1 MAALQIAEGLFL
13 EAGGWARLGHSLSK
27 KGLSFLASVKGVIWE
42 KRFPWMMGWGI
53 CVWPRV
59 QVSLMGFWLRRV
71 CLGGALYKVGCSL

>member
-1 MAALQIAEGLFL
+1 MFVPGSRGLGK
-13 EAGGWARLGHSLSK
+13 AGTLPEQERIV
-27 KGLSFLASVKGVIWE
+27 FLASVKGVIWE